1 MFVELFKLLF
11 GKSGLAIVLLNE
23 LEVLFAACTAN
34 AALLLSR
41 LRFKHEMIKGVAASL
56 NRIFAEARGAFTLF
70 ILAVGDRSSR
80 LGACICLDSRIAK
93 GLPAGL
99 R

>member
-23 LEVLFAACTAN
+23 LEVLFAACTTN

-41 LRFKHEMIKGVAASL
+41 LRFKHEMIK
-56 NRIFAEARGAFTLF
+56 
-70 ILAVGDRSSR
+70 
-80 LGACICLDSRIAK
+80 
-93 GLPAGL
+93 
-99 R
+99 